1 MNNKIEHISNKEN
14 NVINTFH
21 RNEQGVK
28 AN

>member
-14 NVINTFH
+14 NVINTFN